1 MTAQTYELIAY
12 VIVMLTCRL
21 ISQRQRK
28 TTPSL
33 LSQSQAIARD
43 WTALL
48 ATLSASAGIALPII
62 ETTLRETTVVNTG
75 MILAGLALIL
85 TGWGV
90 AYAANRAIGESWS
103 PSIDKTTEQK
113 LITSGVY
120 ALVRHPLYLSGLLIL
135 VGTNIYFRSR
145 WAWLGAL
152 LALIVTL
159 TRVPIEERRLAERF
173 GQQYIAY
180 QRQTK
185 AILPWIL

>member
-12 VIVMLTCRL
+12 VVVMLTCRL

-48 ATLSASAGIALPII
+48 ATLSAAAGIALPII
-62 ETTLRETTVVNTG
+62 ETTLRETTVVNLC
-75 MILAGLALIL
+75 MILAGLAFIL

-90 AYAANRAIGESWS
+90 AYAANSAIGESWS
-103 PSIDKTTEQK
+103 PSIDKTTEQR

-135 VGTNIYFRSR
+135 AGTNVYFRSS

-152 LALIVTL
+152 LALVVTL
-159 TRVPIEERRLAERF
+159 IRVPIEERRLVERF
-173 GQQYIAY
+173 DQQYIAY

>member
-1 MTAQTYELIAY
+1 MTAQTCELIAY
-12 VIVMLTCRL
+12 VVVMLACRL

-28 TTPSL
+28 TPPSL

-62 ETTLRETTVVNTG
+62 ETTLRETTVVNMG

-90 AYAANRAIGESWS
+90 AYAANHAIGESWS

-135 VGTNIYFRSR
+135 AGTNVYFRSR

-152 LALIVTL
+152 LALVVTL
-159 TRVPIEERRLAERF
+159 IRVPIEERRLVERF